1 MNLADTFAFI
11 AMVVSMI
18 TLVIALVQEDRQL
31 RETIEIAQKFS
42 HNNYI
47 LQNKLNNQLANMQTI
62 INANLEAVLNTE
74 EEAEKISNQFD
85 GMNRKLEMLERNV
98 KNSYMIITQATIQE
112 KKHADH

>member
-11 AMVVSMI
+11 AIVVSI
-18 TLVIALVQEDRQL
+18 TTLVIALVQEDRQL
-31 RETIEIAQKFS
+31 RETLEVAHKFA

-85 GMNRKLEMLERNV
+85 DINRKLEMLERNV
-98 KNSYMIITQATIQE
+98 KNSYMIITQATIKE
-112 KKHADH
+112 KKNENL

>member
-1 MNLADTFAFI
+1 MNLADAFAFI
-11 AMVVSMI
+11 AMVVSMA

-31 RETIEIAQKFS
+31 RETIDMAEKIA

-47 LQNKLNNQLANMQTI
+47 LQSKLNNQLANMQTI